1 MKPKLKIEVVSDF
14 VCPWCYVGKK
24 RLERALELR
33 PELDVDVD
41 WLPFQLSPDMPREGR
56 RRIDHY
62 REIFG
67 EARAGQIMAS
77 MKDTGAEEGIAFGDD
92 EDAMSPNTLAAHA
105 LLRWAAEDSGVDEDS
120 LAEALFA
127 AHHVECR
134 DLGDIEVLT
143 ELAEA
148 AGMSGDEVR
157 AKLTAR
163 DDEALVKHSIRESV
177 GRGVSG
183 VPFFI
188 INEQYGLSGA
198 QPPEVLADAFDRI
211 VEATNSPA

>member
-24 RLERALELR
+24 RLEQALALR
-33 PELDVDVD
+33 PELDADIT

-56 RRIDHY
+56 RRADHY
-62 REIFG
+62 EEIFG
-67 EARAGQIMAS
+67 AARARQVMAS
-77 MKDTGAEEGIAFGDD
+77 MKDTGAAEGIAFGES

-105 LLRWAAEDSGVDEDS
+105 LLRWAAEDPGVDEHA

-127 AHHVECR
+127 AHHVDCR
-134 DLGDIEVLT
+134 DLGDIEVLA
-143 ELAEA
+143 ELGAA
-148 AGMSGDEVR
+148 AGMDAGTIRER
-157 AKLTAR
+157 LAAR
-163 DDEALVKHSIRESV
+163 EDEALVKHSIRESV

-183 VPFFI
+183 VPFYI

-198 QPPEVLADAFDRI
+198 QPPDVLADAFDRSS
-211 VEATNSPA
+211 EATAEQA